1 LFQRACHVRAVER
14 SWRMTTMELGNNVP
28 NKLLNYFLNGT
39 EDKMLKRVNF
49 FLSQIWSNNVG
60 GLNYVL
66 FYG

>member
-1 LFQRACHVRAVER
+1 
-14 SWRMTTMELGNNVP
+14 MTTMELGNNVP